1 MSHSITPSI
10 PLDRNPSFRP
20 GLDALSLWLAE
31 HDYPMP
37 AIDRILSHTAAEGTP
52 TGSPDLDPGDEAGA
66 TEAFVD
72 ALEPVAG
79 DHPAWDDPAAHLDA
93 ESILEAAGGL
103 DDADRSVPADAILM
117 PPELD
122 DLEMEPG
129 P

>member
-1 MSHSITPSI
+1 MGHSITRGI
-10 PLDRNPSFRP
+10 PLDRDPSLRP

-31 HDYPMP
+31 HDYPMH
-37 AIDRILSHTAAEGTP
+37 AIDRILAHTATEGTP

-72 ALEPVAG
+72 ALAPVPG
-79 DHPAWDDPAAHLDA
+79 DHPAWDDPTIHPNG

-103 DDADRSVPADAILM
+103 DDVDRSMPADAVLV